1 MIRRVLQASC
11 FALFVFCSNAA
22 AQATPLVSPDE
33 IVYRDIARLGAIGLI
48 DSLILGDRPFS
59 ERQIVALLKEARANL
74 DRRPAA
80 REWAE
85 STIAADLARYDRP
98 GQRPIDMARFEAG
111 AMDSPTRVARGDE
124 LGSIDQD
131 INSFAMNRGGRPFAN
146 GAFAFLETS
155 HAATLGNH
163 VAFTIAPRLAVTSER
178 GGETVPTLRLQ
189 RAVANVLLAD
199 LAIDIGRDVA
209 LFGQA
214 PTGGA
219 MLSTNAPS
227 LDMIRV
233 RNEHEWNV
241 PLLSYVF
248 GGIRGT
254 LIVADLGRDRIK
266 YPHTK
271 LVGWHLAATPH
282 PQFEIGIGLLDAM
295 GGNGGQAASFGDR
308 VLDAIPLVDVFR
320 TGSDFQFSNKLAGLD
335 LRWRMPRWAGFEM
348 YGEMSIDDIEGRTI
362 GRAVNEDAA
371 YLLGASVSCFIQC
384 GRYVVRAEYHQT
396 GTRFYTHTQYPLTK
410 SGFILGDPL
419 GPRGLAGYLSFDADL
434 ARGGS
439 VAIIGAFEARSGNT
453 YRSATTGTD
462 DAGFHFELV
471 TRRPSEKR
479 ARVLAL
485 WESDARQVFSV
496 QGGLGV
502 ELMDH
507 FAFSPGASR
516 TNWLLRVGASIHP
529 R

>member
-11 FALFVFCSNAA
+11 FALFVLCSKAA

-33 IVYRDIARLGAIGLI
+33 IVYRDIERLGALGLI
-48 DSLILGDRPFS
+48 DSLLLGDRPFS

-74 DRRPAA
+74 DRNPAA
-80 REWAE
+80 RAWAE
-85 STIAADLARYDRP
+85 PAIAADLARYDRS
-98 GQRPIDMARFEAG
+98 GQRPIDMARFEAA
-111 AMDSPTRVARGDE
+111 AMESPTRTASGDA

-131 INSFAMNRGGRPFAN
+131 VNAFAMNRGGRPFAN
-146 GAFAFLETS
+146 GAFALLETS
-155 HAATLGNH
+155 HATTLGKY

-178 GGETVPTLRLQ
+178 DGETVPTLRLQ
-189 RAVANVLLAD
+189 RAVANVLLWD
-199 LAIDIGRDVA
+199 LAVDVGRDVA
-209 LFGQA
+209 LFGQS
-214 PTGGA
+214 PTGGS

-254 LIVADLGRDRIK
+254 LIVADLGRERIN

-271 LVGWHLAATPH
+271 LAAWHLAATPH
-282 PQFEIGIGLLDAM
+282 PQFEIGVGFLDAM

-308 VLDAIPLVDVFR
+308 VLDVIPLVDVFR
-320 TGSDFQFSNKLAGLD
+320 TGSDFQFSNKVAGLD

-348 YGEMSIDDIEGRTI
+348 YGEMAVDDIDGRTI
-362 GRAVNEDAA
+362 ERAVNEDAA
-371 YLLGASVSCFIQC
+371 YLVGASVSCFAEC
-384 GRYVVRAEYHQT
+384 GRYAVRAEYHRT
-396 GTRFYTHTQYPLTK
+396 GTRFYTHTHYPLTK
-410 SGFILGDPL
+410 SGFVLGDPL
-419 GPRGLAGYLSFDADL
+419 GPRAFAGYLSFDADF

-439 VAIIGAFEARSGNT
+439 LNITGAFEARSGNT
-453 YRSATTGTD
+453 YRAVTTGAN

-471 TRRPSEKR
+471 SQRPSEKR
-479 ARVLAL
+479 ARLFAL
-485 WESDARQVFSV
+485 WESDARQVFSL
-496 QGGLGV
+496 QAGLGV

-507 FAFSPGASR
+507 LAFSPGASR
-516 TNWLLRVGASIHP
+516 TNWLARIGASLHP